1 MAPGVGE
8 GTLRLCA
15 FSALSGE
22 VASGHSSKRSDCL
35 LAAVFPGVGG
45 EGGLTGPLRQEWVWG
60 EAVFLWALRGWGLAQ

>member
-1 MAPGVGE
+1 MC
-8 GTLRLCA
+8 T
-15 FSALSGE
+15 FSALSGEGVSFGGE

-45 EGGLTGPLRQEWVWG
+45 EGGLAGPLCQEWVSG